1 MTTTALLIV
10 DMQND
15 YFEGGKFPL
24 SGTDAAAANAANI
37 LGAFRAD
44 GGLVIHIR
52 HEILRKPAPFF
63 EAGSKGAEIHPSVAP
78 TSNETVITKNFPNSF
93 RDTDLQARLKAL
105 DITDLVIIGAM
116 SHFCIDATTRAAADL
131 GYTCTVAH
139 DACAT
144 RDLEFD
150 GVAVP
155 AAQVHASYM
164 AALAMGYGAIL
175 PSQQVIAGLSD

>member
-1 MTTTALLIV
+1 MTITALLIV

-24 SGTDAAAANAANI
+24 SKTDAAAANAAGI
-37 LGAFRAD
+37 LAGFRAAR
-44 GGLVIHIR
+44 LPVIHIR

-63 EAGSKGAEIHPSVAP
+63 EPGTKGAEIHASVAP
-78 TSNETVITKNFPNSF
+78 AGDEPVITKNFPNSF
-93 RDTDLQARLKAL
+93 RETDLQDQLQTL
-105 DITDLVIIGAM
+105 GITDLVIIGAM

-131 GYTCTVAH
+131 GYSCTVAH

-150 GVAVP
+150 GIAVP
-155 AAQVHASYM
+155 ATQVHAGFM

-175 PSQQVIAGLSD
+175 PTDQVIAGLSS

>member
-15 YFEGGKFPL
+15 YFDGGKFPL
-24 SGTDAAAANAANI
+24 SGTDAAAAKSAEI
-37 LGAFRAD
+37 LAAFRSA
-44 GGLVIHIR
+44 GKPVIHIR

-63 EAGSKGAEIHPSVAP
+63 EPGTQGAEIHSSVAP
-78 TSNETVITKNFPNSF
+78 ANGEAVITKNFPNSF
-93 RDTDLQARLKAL
+93 RGTDLQDQLQAL
-105 DITDLVIIGAM
+105 GITDLVIIGAM

-155 AAQVHASYM
+155 AAQVHAGFM

-175 PSQQVIAGLSD
+175 PTDQVIAGLSQ

>member
-1 MTTTALLIV
+1 MTATALLIV

-24 SGTDAAAANAANI
+24 VGADAAARHAAKI
-37 LGAFRAD
+37 LTAFRAA
-44 GGLVIHIR
+44 GKPVIHIR

-63 EAGSKGAEIHPSVAP
+63 ESGTDGAKIHSSVAP
-78 TSNETVITKNFPNSF
+78 VDGEAVITKNFPNSF
-93 RDTDLQARLKAL
+93 RDTDLQQQLQTLGA
-105 DITDLVIIGAM
+105 TDLIIIGAM
-116 SHFCIDATTRAAADL
+116 SHFCIDATTRAACDL
-131 GYTCTVAH
+131 GYACSVAH

-144 RDLEFD
+144 RDLEFN

-155 AAQVHASYM
+155 AEQVHAGFM

-175 PSQQVIAGLSD
+175 PTDQVIAGLSG

>member
-1 MTTTALLIV
+1 MTNTALLIV

-24 SGTDAAAANAANI
+24 SGTDAAAANAASI
-37 LGAFRAD
+37 LAAFRSN
-44 GGLVIHIR
+44 GRPVIHIR

-63 EAGSKGAEIHPSVAP
+63 EPNTKGAEIHASVMPAD
-78 TSNETVITKNFPNSF
+78 NEPVITKNFPNSF
-93 RDTDLQARLKAL
+93 RDTDLQAQLHAL
-105 DITDLVIIGAM
+105 GITDLVIIGAM
-116 SHFCIDATTRAAADL
+116 SHFCIDATTRAAADM
-131 GYTCTVAH
+131 GYGCTVVH

-155 AAQVHASYM
+155 AAQVHAGFM

-175 PSQQVIAGLSD
+175 PTEQVIAGLSD

>member
-24 SGTDAAAANAANI
+24 VNINAAAANSATI
-37 LGAFRAD
+37 LAEFRNTAQP
-44 GGLVIHIR
+44 VIHIR
-52 HEILRKPAPFF
+52 HEVLRKPAPFF
-63 EAGSKGAEIHPSVAP
+63 EAGTEGADIHTTVAP
-78 TSNETVITKNFPNSF
+78 KADEAVITKNFPNSF
-93 RDTDLQARLKAL
+93 RNTDLQDQLQTL
-105 DITDLVIIGAM
+105 GITDLIIIGAM

-131 GYTCTVAH
+131 GYNCTVAH

-150 GVAVP
+150 GVHVP
-155 AAQVHASYM
+155 AAQVHAGFM
-164 AALAMGYGAIL
+164 AALAMGYGAII
-175 PSQQVIAGLSD
+175 STDQVIAGLPD

>member
-15 YFEGGKFPL
+15 YFDGGKFPL
-24 SGTDAAAANAANI
+24 AGTDAAAGNAATI
-37 LGAFRAD
+37 LAAFRTA
-44 GGLVIHIR
+44 GRPVIHIR
-52 HEILRKPAPFF
+52 HEIHRKPAPFF
-63 EAGSKGAEIHPSVAP
+63 EPGTTGAEIHASVAP
-78 TSNETVITKNFPNSF
+78 IKDEAVITKIFPNSF
-93 RDTDLQARLKAL
+93 RKTDLQDQLQAL
-105 DITDLVIIGAM
+105 GVTNLVIIGAM

-131 GYTCTVAH
+131 GYACTVAH

-150 GVAVP
+150 GVSVP
-155 AAQVHASYM
+155 AAQVHAGFM

-175 PSQQVIAGLSD
+175 PTDQVIAGLSD

>member
-1 MTTTALLIV
+1 MANTALLIV
-10 DMQND
+10 DIQND

-24 SGTDAAAANAANI
+24 SGTKAAAQNAGAI
-37 LGAFRAD
+37 LAAFRTA
-44 GGLVIHIR
+44 GKPVIHIR

-63 EAGSKGAEIHPSVAP
+63 EPETEGAQIHNSVAP
-78 TSNETVITKNFPNSF
+78 VTGETVITKNFPNSF
-93 RDTDLQARLKAL
+93 RETDLQDHLQAL
-105 DITDLVIIGAM
+105 GVSDLVIIGAM

-131 GYTCTVAH
+131 GYACTVAH

-155 AAQVHASYM
+155 AAHVHAGFM
-164 AALAMGYGAIL
+164 AGLAMGYGAIL
-175 PSQQVIAGLSD
+175 PTGQVIAGLPK